1 MSQQASPGN
10 CAANGIVPRVNPDF
24 LEFEQPI
31 AELEDKIS
39 ELRLVGSDNEL
50 NINEEIQ
57 TLRQKSL
64 RLTEKIYANLTP
76 WQICQVARHP
86 LRPYTL
92 DYIDHIMTDFD
103 ELHGDRLYAD
113 DQAIIGGMAKIDG
126 RPVMI
131 IGHQKGRGTRAKV
144 KHNFGMP
151 RPEGYRKARRLVEL
165 AERYRLPVLCFIDTP
180 GAYPGMDSEERGI
193 NEAIAENMAMMSRVR
208 TPLIATVT
216 GEANSGGAI
225 AIGVTDQLNM
235 LQYSTYT
242 VITPEGCATILWK
255 SAEFA
260 SAAAESMGV
269 TADRLKQLGIV
280 DHIIAEPL
288 GGAHRDVAEVAAGIK
303 AALLDQIEQLT
314 AMDPDDLVER
324 RYRRL
329 MSYGIGS

>member
-1 MSQQASPGN
+1 M
-10 CAANGIVPRVNPDF
+10 NPDF

-31 AELEDKIS
+31 AELEGKIS

-92 DYIDHIMTDFD
+92 DYVDHIMTDFD

-113 DQAIIGGMAKIDG
+113 DQAIIGGLAKIEG
-126 RPVMI
+126 RPVMV

-260 SAAAESMGV
+260 ANAAEAMGV

-280 DHIIAEPL
+280 DHVIAEPL
-288 GGAHRDVAEVAAGIK
+288 GGAHRDVAEVSARIK
-303 AALLDQIEQLT
+303 AALLDQIDQLT
-314 AMDPDDLVER
+314 AMDLDDLVER

-329 MSYGIGS
+329 MSYGISSG

>member
-1 MSQQASPGN
+1 M
-10 CAANGIVPRVNPDF
+10 NPDF

-31 AELEDKIS
+31 AELEGKIS

-92 DYIDHIMTDFD
+92 DYVDHIMTDFD

-113 DQAIIGGMAKIDG
+113 DQAIVGGLAKIGG

-151 RPEGYRKARRLVEL
+151 RPEGYRKARRLVQL
-165 AERYRLPVLCFIDTP
+165 AERYRLPVICFIDTP

-193 NEAIAENMAMMSRVR
+193 NEAIAENMAIMSRVR

-260 SAAAESMGV
+260 PNAAEAMGV

-288 GGAHRDVAEVAAGIK
+288 GGAHRDVAGVSAAIK
-303 AALLDQIEQLT
+303 TALLDQIERLT

-329 MSYGIGS
+329 MSCGISSG

>member
-1 MSQQASPGN
+1 M
-10 CAANGIVPRVNPDF
+10 NPDY

-31 AELEDKIS
+31 AELEGKIS
-39 ELRLVGSDNEL
+39 ELRLVGSDNEI

-64 RLTEKIYANLTP
+64 RLTEKIYANLSP

-92 DYIDHIMTDFD
+92 DYLEHIFTDFD

-113 DQAIIGGMAKIDG
+113 DQAIIGGLAKIDG
-126 RPVMI
+126 RPVMV

-144 KHNFGMP
+144 RHNFGMP

-165 AERYRLPVLCFIDTP
+165 AERYRLPVISLIDTP

-225 AIGVTDQLNM
+225 AIGVGDQLNM

-260 SAAAESMGV
+260 SAAAEAMGV
-269 TADRLKQLGIV
+269 TAERLKQIGIV

-288 GGAHRDVAEVAAGIK
+288 GGAHRDVEQVAGSIK
-303 AALLDQIEQLT
+303 SSLLDQIEQLT
-314 AMDPDDLVER
+314 AMEVDDLIER

-329 MSYGIGS
+329 MSYGISS

>member
-1 MSQQASPGN
+1 M
-10 CAANGIVPRVNPDF
+10 NPDF

-126 RPVMI
+126 RPIMI

-260 SAAAESMGV
+260 SAAAQAMGV

-329 MSYGIGS
+329 MSYGISS